1 MGGSGA
7 DTITAIQ
14 TDNQGN
20 LYVAGSTGTSDLV
33 ASTEAY
39 DTANEAE
46 LDIFL
51 AIVNDAPG
59 AAYGVT
65 YLTYIGGGGND
76 VPLALAVDPSQNM
89 YVVGTTSSP
98 DFPMTANAFDTV
110 GASTYTDAFVLLLN
124 PEISGST
131 GLIFSSFLGGTT
143 GAESANGVAYDSSG
157 NMYVVGSTASTDW
170 PVTANA
176 YASVIYG
183 PQDAYI
189 AQINPNSGVLTYATY
204 MGGEL
209 VDDGRGIAL
218 DKNGLVYFAC
228 SSDSTL
234 FPAAGYQYQPNLA
247 GAFDVVVG
255 VMDLTQVGVNSLLY
269 TTYLGGAQN
278 DMVRGL
284 TLDSAGNIVVTGYTL
299 SSDFP
304 VTADAVQPAYAGN
317 GDVFVSVLNYTN
329 SQFVLYSTYL
339 GGADG
344 EVAYAVTTDSSG
356 YIYVTGYTLSTDFPV
371 TADTVQ
377 GAWGNGIDVFVTKI
391 KPHVAGSAGIVWS
404 TFLGG
409 ATINNGYGVVVGS
422 DGRVYVGGYTG
433 GEFPTSGAAYQ
444 AAYQGGYSDGFLAV
458 ISQ

>member
-1 MGGSGA
+1 
-7 DTITAIQ
+7 
-14 TDNQGN
+14 
-20 LYVAGSTGTSDLV
+20 
-33 ASTEAY
+33 
-39 DTANEAE
+39 
-46 LDIFL
+46 
-51 AIVNDAPG
+51 
-59 AAYGVT
+59 
-65 YLTYIGGGGND
+65 
-76 VPLALAVDPSQNM
+76 
-89 YVVGTTSSP
+89 
-98 DFPMTANAFDTV
+98 
-110 GASTYTDAFVLLLN
+110 
-124 PEISGST
+124 
-131 GLIFSSFLGGTT
+131 
-143 GAESANGVAYDSSG
+143 
-157 NMYVVGSTASTDW
+157 
-170 PVTANA
+170 
-176 YASVIYG
+176 
-183 PQDAYI
+183 
-189 AQINPNSGVLTYATY
+189 